1 MATTVL
7 TFEDLAR
14 RLGVRVETA
23 RRMTTRHR
31 WRKTKDNH
39 GRALVH
45 VPDEYLARRLTEQ
58 ETAPGTSPGTGPE
71 TSPKTAPG
79 TEPRTAP
86 EAAHL
91 AALMARLEALERE
104 LMDAVHKLGAAEE
117 RAEGLRAVLDVE
129 QRRCEEIAARAERV
143 EREYDRALE
152 QLEQAQAAH
161 VDDLLAL
168 REQMAAIAHDRDR
181 AAEALAAHLA
191 LPWWR
196 RLFA

>member
-71 TSPKTAPG
+71 TAPG
-79 TEPRTAP
+79 TEPGT
-86 EAAHL
+86 AHL

-143 EREYDRALE
+143 ERERDRALE
-152 QLEQAQAAH
+152 RLEQAQAAH
-161 VDDLLAL
+161 VDELLAL
-168 REQMAAIAHDRDR
+168 REQMAAVAHDRDR

>member
-86 EAAHL
+86 ETAHV

-117 RAEGLRAVLDVE
+117 RAEGLRAVLNVE
-129 QRRCEEIAARAERV
+129 QRRCEEIAARAERI
-143 EREYDRALE
+143 ERERGQALE
-152 QLEQAQAAH
+152 HLERAQAAH
-161 VDDLLAL
+161 VAELTSLHE
-168 REQMAAIAHDRDR
+168 RMAKAEHDRDR
-181 AAEALAAHLA
+181 LAAELDAHLRR
-191 LPWWR
+191 PWWR

>member
-71 TSPKTAPG
+71 TAPG
-79 TEPRTAP
+79 TEPGT
-86 EAAHL
+86 AHL

-104 LMDAVHKLGAAEE
+104 LMDAVHKLGAA
-117 RAEGLRAVLDVE
+117 
-129 QRRCEEIAARAERV
+129 
-143 EREYDRALE
+143 
-152 QLEQAQAAH
+152 
-161 VDDLLAL
+161 
-168 REQMAAIAHDRDR
+168 
-181 AAEALAAHLA
+181 
-191 LPWWR
+191 
-196 RLFA
+196 